1 MAPVIGCLRKTEPVI
16 RGVLGELVLAGG
28 LVATGALL
36 GWFGGVGM
44 LGAAAGLVCYAGR
57 HVRNVLRL
65 AKSLDGD
72 GEIPEGIALWGDVFE
87 RLHRARR
94 DATTTRRRLAQ
105 IVQRFEESSA
115 ALPDA
120 TVALGENGTIDWCNE
135 AAQRLLGLRTPR
147 DLGQRITNV
156 VRDPSF
162 GRYFMGG
169 GDRAAGVEF
178 PAPHDDGLTLL
189 AQMVDFGQRR
199 RLLVIRDITKLRRLE
214 QVRRDFVANA
224 SHELRTPL
232 TVVYGFLETLAEDA
246 VRLPDHWRRPLD
258 LMRQQTARMQRIID
272 DMLMLARLEGETS
285 RTSSGDVN
293 VPNML
298 QLIRSEALALSGAR
312 GHRLEL
318 DVDDGLWLRGSELEL
333 RSAFSNL
340 VSNAVQHT
348 PDGSLI
354 RLCWQPTADGGAR
367 FEVHDNGEGIAAEH
381 LPRLSERFYRV
392 DASRSRA
399 RGGTGLGLA
408 IVKHALARHGA
419 ELTIRSAPGQGSC
432 FGCLFAAELVRRHD
446 AAQQQSAG

>member
-1 MAPVIGCLRKTEPVI
+1 LFDRLYRTRRE
-16 RGVLGELVLAGG
+16 
-28 LVATGALL
+28 
-36 GWFGGVGM
+36 
-44 LGAAAGLVCYAGR
+44 AAAM
-57 HVRNVLRL
+57 
-65 AKSLDGD
+65 
-72 GEIPEGIALWGDVFE
+72 
-87 RLHRARR
+87 
-94 DATTTRRRLAQ
+94 RRRLGL

-120 TVALGENGTIDWCNE
+120 AVLLAEDGRIDWCNE

-156 VRDPSF
+156 VRHPAFGAYFSGVGDP
-162 GRYFMGG
+162 
-169 GDRAAGVEF
+169 AEGVEF
-178 PAPHDDGLTLL
+178 PSPSGDEVVLQ
-189 AQMVDFGQRR
+189 AQVVSFGQGR
-199 RLLVIRDITKLRRLE
+199 RLLVVRDITKVRLLE

-232 TVVYGFLETLAEDA
+232 TVIFGFLEALTVE
-246 VRLPDHWRRPLD
+246 PDNVPQRWHRPLE
-258 LMRQQTARMQRIID
+258 LMTQQTVRMQRIID
-272 DMLMLARLEGETS
+272 DMLMLARLEGDTS
-285 RTSSGDVN
+285 RASSGDVN

-298 QLIRSEALALSGAR
+298 QLIRSEAQALSGAR
-312 GHRLEL
+312 AHRLEL

-354 RLCWQPTADGGAR
+354 RLRWRATPDGGAR
-367 FEVHDNGEGIAAEH
+367 FEVQDNGEGIAAEH

-419 ELTIRSAPGQGSC
+419 ELTIHSAPGEGSR
-432 FGCLFAAELVRRHD
+432 FGCVFTADLVCRHGG
-446 AAQQQSAG
+446 AQRSAG